1 MSDLADVF
9 YRLTRRVLFS
19 WPFFCILFHFIL
31 FYFFLRDFP
40 DAAAIHL
47 GVNGSGGDDPFFTST
62 ASRLDLEPT
71 TAGPHELSPGKYLF
85 FLFFFF
91 LLFLH
96 TSLWRPSV
104 SFTRSRRCA
113 SSWLFFI
120 RTDGYDRST
129 ALSLSLSSDLEHGE
143 GRRESLFLVSR
154 GLRAALVCAPGS
166 KTKKKSRWEKQ
177 NFRKANGSGM
187 AERKKKKKKRE
198 LQTWMPSLICV

>member
-1 MSDLADVF
+1 MAFFV
-9 YRLTRRVLFS
+9 
-19 WPFFCILFHFIL
+19 FCISFYFL

-71 TAGPHELSPGKYLF
+71 TAGPHELSPGKNISFSYSSS
-85 FLFFFF
+85 FFFF

-113 SSWLFFI
+113 SFWLFFI

-129 ALSLSLSSDLEHGE
+129 ALSLTLSSDLERGE

-154 GLRAALVCAPGS
+154 GLRAALVCAPRLKKQMG
-166 KTKKKSRWEKQ
+166 KTEFQKGEW
-177 NFRKANGSGM
+177 
-187 AERKKKKKKRE
+187 
-198 LQTWMPSLICV
+198 

>member
-113 SSWLFFI
+113 SS
-120 RTDGYDRST
+120 
-129 ALSLSLSSDLEHGE
+129 
-143 GRRESLFLVSR
+143 
-154 GLRAALVCAPGS
+154 
-166 KTKKKSRWEKQ
+166 
-177 NFRKANGSGM
+177 
-187 AERKKKKKKRE
+187 
-198 LQTWMPSLICV
+198 